1 MNSGDGLSKNRH
13 DQGVS
18 DISTRELHVIGELIR
33 WNALQNELT
42 SISIFA
48 FVALEWNSKKSNPD
62 GNNDAKNNRGQ
73 NPPRGTQSLGGIV
86 NPMSH
91 KSCYSVEK
99 RKVATQAFEI
109 TSAPQIPASFLR
121 QFT

>member
-1 MNSGDGLSKNRH
+1 
-13 DQGVS
+13 
-18 DISTRELHVIGELIR
+18 
-33 WNALQNELT
+33 LQNELT
-42 SISIFA
+42 SISVFA

-73 NPPRGTQSLGGIV
+73 NPPRSAQSLGVIV

-99 RKVATQAFEI
+99 RKVATRAFEI
-109 TSAPQIPASFLR
+109 TSAPQIPASFTPPQTCGTEAEQLR